1 MEISLTKIPIN
12 TDKESIQKL
21 YIEIHNDKATLSLP
35 LSSEVTQ
42 EEYEK
47 SLRDFYNACNNITDV
62 STMAK

>member
-1 MEISLTKIPIN
+1 MEISLTKIPTN

-21 YIEIHNDKATLSLP
+21 YIEIHNDKATLLLP

-47 SLRDFYNACNNITDV
+47 AVRDFYNASNNVTEM
-62 STMAK
+62 SAEAK

>member
-1 MEISLTKIPIN
+1 MEISLTKIPTN

-21 YIEIHNDKATLSLP
+21 YIEIHDDKAILLLP

-47 SLRDFYNACNNITDV
+47 TLQTFYNV
-62 STMAK
+62 SSSVAEVSIEAK